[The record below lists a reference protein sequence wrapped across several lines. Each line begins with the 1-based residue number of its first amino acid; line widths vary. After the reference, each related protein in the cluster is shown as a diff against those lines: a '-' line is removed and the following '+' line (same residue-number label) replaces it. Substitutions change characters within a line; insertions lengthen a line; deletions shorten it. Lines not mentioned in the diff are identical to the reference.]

1 MNKKNFLQNTSSI
14 LGLLILSM
22 GINLNAYAQHAGGD
36 HAGHAG
42 HTGSSA
48 HVSEAHSGSTA
59 VVPGLPDCQILAA
72 ARLFDGINFP
82 EENKAVL
89 IEGNKIKQVGT
100 LAELSSQCANQLD
113 LGDSTILPGFIERH
127 GHITFQ
133 NVNKST
139 VVKNGVT
146 TAQDVGGPL
155 QAMEGGEG
163 TLRLLSAGPIIQAV
177 NGYPLNIF
185 GGDGGFDSIGITVSS
200 VTEAETV
207 VQELVNGGASA
218 IVISL
223 EPGGEPGR
231 HWMTHGNPIPET
243 PWPMLSEEITQAIVT
258 KAHELG
264 KRVMAFVGEETGL
277 IRALD
282 ANVDELVH
290 MPCAEIS
297 DDLLQRITDNGMT
310 VVTTLDTH
318 SSCEQMFGN
327 AAGLGMKGAK
337 VVYGSEVAHDDVPW
351 GINGQELRYMLET
364 MSGEAI
370 EFADVVNVIKA
381 ATSAAAEDLGIP
393 GLGTLTPDA
402 PADIIAVR
410 GNPFEKFKILEYPDL
425 VLSGGRA
432 VVNNYINQS
441 SEEKINCFFDWAEDK
456 YSGALAPSGATTEIS
471 GVYSYRYYP
480 STKAYLGVSLADHLL
495 YYMNEEDGQLH
506 DLGLLVNWLPVSECN
521 L

>member
-1 MNKKNFLQNTSSI
+1 MKNRNHNLNKRN
-14 LGLLILSM
+14 LLISLILWQ
-22 GINLNAYAQHAGGD
+22 GINF
-36 HAGHAG
+36 
-42 HTGSSA
+42 SVFA
-48 HVSEAHSGSTA
+48 HEGEDHSGSTTG
-59 VVPGLPDCQILAA
+59 VPGLPDCQILAA
-72 ARLFDGINFP
+72 ARLFDGIDFP
-82 EENKAVL
+82 QDNKAVL

-100 LAELSSQCANQLD
+100 LAELSGRCANQLD

-133 NVNKST
+133 NVNKSI
-139 VVKNGVT
+139 VLKNGIT

-155 QAMEGGEG
+155 KTVERGQG

-185 GGDGGFDSIGITVSS
+185 GGDSGFDKIGITVSS

-207 VQELVNGGASA
+207 VQELVTGGASA

-231 HWMTHGNPIPET
+231 HWMTHGNPMPAT
-243 PWPMLSEEITQAIVT
+243 PWPMLSAEITQAIVT
-258 KAHELG
+258 KAHALG

-297 DDLLQRITDNGMT
+297 DELLQRIKDDGVT

-318 SSCEQMFGN
+318 STCEHMFGN
-327 AAGLGMKGAK
+327 AVGLGMKGAK
-337 VVYGSEVAHDDVPW
+337 VVYGSEIAHDDVPW
-351 GINGQELRYMLET
+351 GINGQELHTMLHAL
-364 MSGEAI
+364 SGETI
-370 EFADVVNVIKA
+370 DFTDVVNVIKA
-381 ATSAAAEDLGIP
+381 ATSKAAEDLGIP

-402 PADIIAVR
+402 PADVIAVR

-441 SEEKINCFFDWAEDK
+441 SEEKINCVFNWAEGK
-456 YSGALAPSGATTEIS
+456 YSGALAPSGATTQIS
-471 GVYSYRYYP
+471 GAYSYRHYP
-480 STKAYLGVSLADHLL
+480 GTKAYLGVSSADHHL
-495 YYMNEEDGQLH
+495 YYMNEDDGQLH
-506 DLGLLVNWLPVSECN
+506 DQGLLVNWLLVSECN
-521 L
+521 

>member
-1 MNKKNFLQNTSSI
+1 MIKNNFLHNTNYALI
-14 LGLLILSM
+14 LLILSM
-22 GINLNAYAQHAGGD
+22 GINLNAY
-36 HAGHAG
+36 GHG
-42 HTGSSA
+42 N
-48 HVSEAHSGSTA
+48 EDHSGSTA
-59 VVPGLPDCQILAA
+59 VVPGLPDCQILTA

-82 EENKAVL
+82 QDDKAVL
-89 IEGNKIKQVGT
+89 IEGNKIKQVGI
-100 LAELSSQCANQLD
+100 LADLSSQCANQLN

-133 NVNKST
+133 NVNKS
-139 VVKNGVT
+139 VVLKNGIT
-146 TAQDVGGPL
+146 TVQDVGGPL
-155 QAMEGGEG
+155 KAMEGGQG

-185 GGDGGFDSIGITVSS
+185 GGGGGFDKIGITVSS

-223 EPGGEPGR
+223 EPGGEQGR
-231 HWMTHGNPIPET
+231 HWQTHGNPIPAT
-243 PWPMLSEEITQAIVT
+243 PWPMLSAEVTQAIVT
-258 KAHELG
+258 KAHALG

-282 ANVDELVH
+282 ANIDELVH
-290 MPCAEIS
+290 MPCDEIS
-297 DDLLQRITDNGMT
+297 DDLLQRITDDGVT

-318 SSCEQMFGN
+318 STCEHMFDN
-327 AAGLGMKGAK
+327 AAGLGMKDAK
-337 VVYGSEVAHDDVPW
+337 VIYGSEIAHDNVPW
-351 GINGQELRYMLET
+351 GINGQELSYMLHAL
-364 MSGEAI
+364 GGKAI
-370 EFADVVNVIKA
+370 DFTDVVNVIKA
-381 ATSAAAEDLGIP
+381 ATSKAAEDLGIP

-441 SEEKINCFFDWAEDK
+441 SEAKIDCFFNWAEVK
-456 YSGALAPSGATTEIS
+456 YSGVLAPAGMTTQTLGI
-471 GVYSYRYYP
+471 YSFRYYP
-480 STKAYLGVSLADHLL
+480 GTKAYLGVSSSDHHL
-495 YYMNEEDGQLH
+495 YYVNEDEGYLH
-506 DLGLLVNWLPVSECN
+506 DQGLLVNWLPVSECN
-521 L
+521 I